1 MNRGIAIGLMI
12 TRILRHDHI
21 FLIRKEKIDMIVIHR
36 ALIRFSCLTI
46 LIVIFIKNNHATKC
60 ASQVTHVLT
69 MYHLTH
75 YVLSAPTPL
84 TCFSIEGNCGNS
96 DKAKNDIDNI
106 V

>member
-1 MNRGIAIGLMI
+1 
-12 TRILRHDHI
+12 
-21 FLIRKEKIDMIVIHR
+21 MIVIHR

-46 LIVIFIKNNHATKC
+46 LIVIFIKYNLATRC
-60 ASQVTHVLT
+60 ASQVTPVLT
-69 MYHLTH
+69 MYHLAH

-84 TCFSIEGNCGNS
+84 TKSIEGNCGNG